1 MIEGIQKVLMND
13 FNIIS
18 KLAGMIEKCIDLNET
33 QSEYMVRPDSQPNL
47 LAIKKSIDDLNKKI
61 ME

>member
-1 MIEGIQKVLMND
+1 
-13 FNIIS
+13 
-18 KLAGMIEKCIDLNET
+18 MIEKCIDLNET